1 MRTRSKTDRS
11 GRLWGPMD
19 RAAKKL
25 GIKLDHRRAHTRVS
39 GELLVALPGKRWG
52 LAADFYPQE
61 PS

>member
-1 MRTRSKTDRS
+1 
-11 GRLWGPMD
+11 MD